1 MEIVF
6 PFDPSV
12 LPAPGDR
19 DRAKTGVERLR
30 DAVAGDAQQEVFAN
44 ALIGDPTG
52 RALLDAVFGNS
63 PFLGRCLLREI
74 DMLRLFLAQGP
85 DAAFAAAL
93 AGLDAQAMADSEAAV
108 MAALRRARKKI
119 ALLTALADITGLW
132 QLDRVTSALS
142 RFADRAAQ
150 TATAHLLR
158 ASAARGQISLAHQDD
173 PNRDSGFIVLGMGK
187 LGARELNYSS
197 DIDLIVLY
205 DPKKVCAKDP
215 AALGQVFV
223 RLTRGFTRML
233 SERTIDGYVFR
244 TDLRL
249 RPDPSATPLA
259 LSVQA
264 AVEYYENTGQNWERA
279 AMVKA
284 RPVAGDL
291 ESGAEFLAQLR
302 PFIWRK
308 HLDFAAI
315 EDIHSIKRQITA
327 HRGGGEIAV
336 NGHNIKLGRGGI
348 REIEF
353 FAQTQQLIWGGRN
366 AALRMA
372 KTCAALRGLAAA
384 GRITDD
390 AAAGMIAAYEYLRR
404 VEHRLQMIED
414 EQTHSLPRTDHEIDA
429 VAAFLG
435 HQSGGEFRAVLLGHL
450 AAVERNYAGL
460 FEDAPDLGGGE
471 TLVFTGNEDHPET
484 IRNLEKMGF
493 DDGSTVAAIVRGWHH
508 GRYPATRTV
517 RSRQL
522 LTGLV
527 PGLLAA
533 LARTAEPST
542 ALIRFDAYLRALP
555 AGIQLFS
562 IFIANPPLID
572 LVAEIMGNA
581 PRLSQW
587 LHRNP
592 SCLDA
597 VLAADYFET
606 IDEPKI
612 LRADLDRALDQAGDI
627 EDVLEGTRRWAYEHK
642 FRVGVQILRGMT
654 DSSRAGPALSA
665 IADTA
670 VIALWRAVEAE
681 FIRRHGRVAG
691 GGAALLA
698 MGKLG
703 SRELAHRSDLDL
715 VFIHDYD
722 ADAGA
727 SDGRKSLVPALY
739 FNRLAQRLI
748 AGITARTGEGRLY
761 ELDMRLRPS
770 GNKGPIAAKLDGF
783 EQYQREGAW
792 TWEQMALTRA
802 RIVVAPGKL
811 GRAIEAVIRES
822 LTRARDAEALARDVA
837 QMRARMVKE
846 HPGKSTWD
854 IKHRRGG
861 LVDIEFIAQYL
872 MLRHAAAT
880 PGILSP
886 NTADALRRLGHAGYL
901 ERQDASALQS
911 ALSLW
916 QRLQGVL
923 RLSAEGAFDGDQATE
938 GQRALL
944 IEAGKA
950 ADFERLIA
958 EMKAAA
964 ATVMEIYQRQIA
976 APAKISPS

>member
-1 MEIVF
+1 MTDFAF

-12 LPAPGDR
+12 LPGPGDR
-19 DRAKTGVERLR
+19 GHAETGLERLR
-30 DAVAGDAQQEVFAN
+30 DAVAGNAELEAFAS
-44 ALIGDPTG
+44 ALIGAAAG
-52 RALLDAVFGNS
+52 RALLEAVFGNS

-74 DMLRLFLAQGP
+74 GTLRVFLAQGP
-85 DAAFAAAL
+85 DAALAKAL
-93 AGLDAQAMADSEAAV
+93 GILDTQSAQNDEAAI
-108 MAALRRARKKI
+108 MAALRRARRKI
-119 ALLTALADITGLW
+119 ALLTALADMTELW
-132 QLDRVTSALS
+132 RLDRVTGALS
-142 RFADRAAQ
+142 DFADRAAQ
-150 TATAHLLR
+150 IATAHLLR
-158 ASAARGQISLAHQDD
+158 ASAARGLISLAHGDD
-173 PNRDSGFIVLGMGK
+173 PNRESGFIVLGMGK

-205 DPKKVCAKDP
+205 DPEKIRTRDR
-215 AALGQVFV
+215 AALGQAFV
-223 RLTRGFTRML
+223 RLTRAFVRML
-233 SERTIDGYVFR
+233 SERTADGYVFR

-264 AVEYYENTGQNWERA
+264 AVEYYESTGQNWERA
-279 AMVKA
+279 AMIKA

-291 ESGAEFLAQLR
+291 AAGAEFLDQLR
-302 PFIWRK
+302 PFIWRR

-366 AALRMA
+366 ASLRMVE
-372 KTCAALRGLAAA
+372 TCAALRALGAAR
-384 GRITDD
+384 RITQD
-390 AAAGMIAAYEYLRR
+390 AASGMIGAYEYLRR

-414 EQTHSLPRTDHEIDA
+414 EQTHTLPKSDDGIDA
-429 VAAFLG
+429 VAVFLG
-435 HQSGGEFRAVLLGHL
+435 HDGGEDFRTVLLGHL
-450 AAVERNYAGL
+450 GLVERNYAAL
-460 FEDAPDLGGGE
+460 FEDSPDLGGGE

-484 IRNLEKMGF
+484 IRSLEAMGF
-493 DDGSTVAAIVRGWHH
+493 GDGPTVAAIVRGWHH
-508 GRYPATRTV
+508 GRYRATRTV

-555 AGIQLFS
+555 AGVQLFS

-572 LVAEIMGNA
+572 LVAEIMGNV
-581 PRLSQW
+581 PSLSEW

-597 VLAADYFET
+597 VLSADYFEA
-606 IDEPKI
+606 IEAPD
-612 LRADLDRALDQAGDI
+612 DLHVGLEQALDQAGDI
-627 EDVLEGTRRWAYEHK
+627 QDVLELTRRWAYEHK
-642 FRVGVQILRGMT
+642 FQVGVQILRGAT
-654 DSSRAGPALSA
+654 DGVRAGPALTA
-665 IADTA
+665 IADTS
-670 VIALWRAVEAE
+670 VTALWRAVERE
-681 FIRRHGRVAG
+681 FIRQHGTVPG

-703 SRELAHRSDLDL
+703 GGELAHRSDLDL
-715 VFIHDYD
+715 IFIHNHDLD
-722 ADAGA
+722 ADA
-727 SDGRKSLVPALY
+727 SDGPKPLVPGLY
-739 FNRLAQRLI
+739 FNRLVQRLI
-748 AGITARTGEGRLY
+748 TGITARTGEGRLY

-770 GNKGPIAAKLDGF
+770 GNKGLIAVRLDGF

-792 TWEQMALTRA
+792 TWERMALTRA
-802 RIVVAPGKL
+802 RIICAPDGL
-811 GRAIEAVIRES
+811 GSAVEAVIRDA
-822 LTRARDAEALARDVA
+822 LTRGRDPKSLVSDVA
-837 QMRARMVKE
+837 VMRRHMAKE
-846 HPGKSTWD
+846 HPGNSVWD

-872 MLRHAAAT
+872 MLRHAAAD

-886 NTADALRRLGHAGYL
+886 NTADALKRLAGAGYID
-901 ERQDASALQS
+901 RDSASALQS
-911 ALSLW
+911 ALGLW

-923 RLSAEGAFDGDQATE
+923 RLSAEGAFDRGMATE

-944 IEAGKA
+944 VKAGGVA
-950 ADFERLIA
+950 GFEQLTL
-958 EMKAAA
+958 EMNSAAA
-964 ATVMEIYQRQIA
+964 AVMEIYQRQIN
-976 APAKISPS
+976 PS

>member
-1 MEIVF
+1 MEIIF

-12 LPAPGDR
+12 LPGPGDR
-19 DRAKTGVERLR
+19 DRAETGVERLR
-30 DAVAGDAQQEVFAN
+30 DAVSGNETLAAFAD
-44 ALIGDPTG
+44 ALIGLPAG
-52 RALLDAVFGNS
+52 RALLDSVFGNS

-74 DMLRLFLAQGP
+74 GTLRLFLAQGP
-85 DAAFAAAL
+85 DAAFAATL
-93 AGLDAQAMADSEAAV
+93 AALDAASAANDEAAV
-108 MAALRRARKKI
+108 MAALRRARQKI
-119 ALLTALADITGLW
+119 ALITALADIAGLW
-132 QLDRVTSALS
+132 RLDRVTGALS

-150 TATAHLLR
+150 IATAHMLR

-187 LGARELNYSS
+187 LGAHELNYSS

-205 DPKKVCAKDP
+205 DPQKVRTTDP

-264 AVEYYENTGQNWERA
+264 AMEYYESTGQNWERA

-284 RPVAGDL
+284 RPVAGDR
-291 ESGAEFLAQLR
+291 EAGAEFLARLR

-366 AALRMA
+366 AALRIPE
-372 KTCAALRGLAAA
+372 TCAALRGLAAA

-390 AAAGMIAAYEYLRR
+390 AAMDMIAAYEYLRR

-414 EQTHSLPRTDHEIDA
+414 EQTHSLPRTDREIDA

-435 HQSGGEFRAVLLGHL
+435 HDNGGEFRTVLLGHL
-450 AAVERNYAGL
+450 AVVERHYAGL
-460 FEDAPDLGGGE
+460 FEGAPDLGGGE

-484 IRNLEKMGF
+484 IRNLEEMGF
-493 DDGSTVAAIVRGWHH
+493 DNGSTVAAIVRGWHH

-542 ALIRFDAYLRALP
+542 ALIRFDAYLHALP

-572 LVAEIMGNA
+572 LVVEIMGNA

-587 LHRNP
+587 LRRNP

-606 IDEPKI
+606 LDTAT
-612 LRADLDRALDQAGDI
+612 LRADLDRALGQAGDI

-642 FRVGVQILRGMT
+642 FRVGVQILRGVT
-654 DSSRAGPALSA
+654 DGIRAGPALSA

-703 SRELAHRSDLDL
+703 GGELAHRSDLDL

-727 SDGRKSLVPALY
+727 SDGPKPLVPGLY

-770 GNKGPIAAKLDGF
+770 GDKGPIAAKLDGF
-783 EQYQREGAW
+783 AQYQRESAW

-802 RIVVAPGKL
+802 RIVAAPDWL
-811 GRAIEAVIRES
+811 GRAIEAVIRKS
-822 LTRARDAEALARDVA
+822 LTRARDALALARDVA
-837 QMRARMVKE
+837 QMRTRMIKE
-846 HPGKSTWD
+846 HPGKSIWD

-886 NTADALRRLGHAGYL
+886 NTADALTRLTNAGYL
-901 ERQDASALQS
+901 DRQDAAALQS
-911 ALSLW
+911 TLGLW

-944 IEAGKA
+944 IEAGQA
-950 ADFERLIA
+950 IDFERLIA
-958 EMKAAA
+958 DMKAAA
-964 ATVMEIYQRQIA
+964 ATVMENYQRQIA